1 MMRIAAAAST
11 VVLWPVS
18 ATAADEL
25 GLSNDGATWS
35 ASLPSPLFDS
45 NFRWVPGDRQ
55 QKSFWVRNQSGDKA
69 LLDIT
74 VLGSSVDSLMETGDL
89 EVDVRAGSGPWHST
103 RQVGRHKLVSSMGVS
118 AGQKEKVTV
127 AVNFDFASPNQSQI
141 KKYDLNFEV
150 RLTQDTSGGRHNG
163 HHDGH
168 HDGNGSKGHGHK
180 DKNGDLPGTGG
191 LPWWVLP
198 LGTGLTGGG
207 IALVT
212 GARKERTHG

>member
-11 VVLWPVS
+11 AVLWPVS

-45 NFRWVPGDRQ
+45 TFRWVPGDRQ
-55 QKSFWVRNQSGDKA
+55 QTSFWVRNQSGDKA

-74 VLGSSVDSLMETGDL
+74 VLGSSVDSLLETGDL
-89 EVDVRAGSGPWHST
+89 EVEVRAGTGPWHAT
-103 RQVGRHKLVSSMGVS
+103 QQVGSHKLISSISVA

-127 AVNFDFASPNQSQI
+127 AVDFDSASTNHSQV
-141 KKYDLNFEV
+141 KKYNLNFEV
-150 RLTQDTSGGRHNG
+150 RLTQDASGGNHLG
-163 HHDGH
+163 HHDG
-168 HDGNGSKGHGHK
+168 DGSNGQHHK

-198 LGTGLTGGG
+198 LGTVLTGGG
-207 IALVT
+207 IAVVA
-212 GARKERTHG
+212 GARKERIHE